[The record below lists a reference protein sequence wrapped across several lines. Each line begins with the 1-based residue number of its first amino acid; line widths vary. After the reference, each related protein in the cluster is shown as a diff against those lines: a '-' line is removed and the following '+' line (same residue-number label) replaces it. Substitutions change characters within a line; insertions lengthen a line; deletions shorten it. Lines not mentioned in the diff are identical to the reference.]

1 MRSVGSR
8 RATGSELD
16 EAPGD
21 VSSASR
27 LICAGTL
34 SLTVACMAER
44 FPPRLTMKSLRGE
57 IQAISLHQTM
67 RVLLSC
73 SRSLLGESE
82 VAPIVTILVV
92 SL

>member
-1 MRSVGSR
+1 MRMRSVGSR

-34 SLTVACMAER
+34 SLTVAWMAKR
-44 FPPRLTMKSLRGE
+44 FPPG
-57 IQAISLHQTM
+57 
-67 RVLLSC
+67 V
-73 SRSLLGESE
+73 
-82 VAPIVTILVV
+82 
-92 SL
+92 